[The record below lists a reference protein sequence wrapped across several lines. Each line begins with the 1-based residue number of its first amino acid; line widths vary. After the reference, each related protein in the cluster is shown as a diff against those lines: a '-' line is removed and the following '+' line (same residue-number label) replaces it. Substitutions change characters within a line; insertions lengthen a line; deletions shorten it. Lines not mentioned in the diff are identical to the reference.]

1 MYLNNIINNSMD
13 LNELKKLLD
22 FEDIKTKHEKFV
34 FFIDY
39 FVNWFF
45 NNHDIEKRTNKIGR
59 PRYSEISLCKV
70 LILASSEGITSGRK
84 INTKLL
90 FDTRYQKL
98 MNYETPSYHLIND
111 FKRKSHQ
118 IISDLFVDCVKFAQ
132 YYQFLDLS
140 TIAIDGSK
148 IRANA
153 SKSKILKMEDIYFLQ
168 YIFKQEKTQQF
179 TNQIEKSHTIS
190 RKDKLIKE
198 AQKYLIE
205 TKKEINKNN
214 SKQKKKVRKGC
225 INYFTKAIK
234 SINHYT
240 HAIIE
245 LDEME

>member
-153 SKSKILKMEDIYFLQ
+153 SKSKILKMEDIYFL
-168 YIFKQEKTQQF
+168 
-179 TNQIEKSHTIS
+179 
-190 RKDKLIKE
+190 
-198 AQKYLIE
+198 
-205 TKKEINKNN
+205 
-214 SKQKKKVRKGC
+214 
-225 INYFTKAIK
+225 
-234 SINHYT
+234 
-240 HAIIE
+240 
-245 LDEME
+245 